1 MGWQQGARS
10 KKKCSKCSIGQ
21 QHQAGRRS
29 ILYQDLNYRLVSSK
43 LPNHFF
49 GALVMRVLQP
59 TNLNTIEPAILKL
72 HLGKPSGELWWI
84 TMMTLVMVS
93 LFDQFVPF
101 SSFEWKAKIWIG
113 SHLILQYNFSR
124 KKDWFVNS
132 QWDIRNFLKSDW
144 MMKVQI
150 QCWKIKSAPVKA
162 QTLLSNVQAYEFA
175 KFWKF
180 SFFRKYKK
188 FCEINLVKLPEFPG
202 LLLLLSSFW
211 LPSFWLVDFLA
222 IGWQH
227 FEAIKDLVLYF
238 SILSEKAQ
246 IRPTCHVGH
255 FRIYF
260 WRV

>member
-43 LPNHFF
+43 LPNYFF

-124 KKDWFVNS
+124 KRIDLSTANEILGIS
-132 QWDIRNFLKSDW
+132 RNLIGW
-144 MMKVQI
+144 
-150 QCWKIKSAPVKA
+150 
-162 QTLLSNVQAYEFA
+162 
-175 KFWKF
+175 WKF
-180 SFFRKYKK
+180 K
-188 FCEINLVKLPEFPG
+188 FNAEKSNLP
-202 LLLLLSSFW
+202 
-211 LPSFWLVDFLA
+211 
-222 IGWQH
+222 
-227 FEAIKDLVLYF
+227 
-238 SILSEKAQ
+238 
-246 IRPTCHVGH
+246 R
-255 FRIYF
+255 
-260 WRV
+260 